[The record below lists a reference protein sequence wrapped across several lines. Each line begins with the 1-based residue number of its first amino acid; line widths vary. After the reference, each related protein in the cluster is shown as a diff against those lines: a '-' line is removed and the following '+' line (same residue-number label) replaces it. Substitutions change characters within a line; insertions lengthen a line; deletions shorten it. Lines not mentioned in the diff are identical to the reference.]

1 MHIVVTGTRGIP
13 NIPGGVETH
22 CQQLYPRIAALGH
35 KVTIIRRSC
44 YITSDNAITHFKGVD
59 LTDVFAPRRKSIEAI
74 THTFL
79 AVIKA
84 KRMHADVLHIH
95 TVGPSLLTPVARLL
109 GLKVVCTNHGPDY
122 NRDKWGKL
130 ARWAIKTGE
139 WCQARW
145 ANHIIAIS
153 QSIVDT
159 LRTQYGR
166 TNGVTLIPNG
176 VNTPPLES
184 TGSNLLAQWGI
195 EPKKYVLAVSRLVPE
210 KRLHLLIEAF
220 SKCNHVDLQLVIAGD
235 ADHETPYS
243 QQLKTAAQKLGIV
256 MTGYVTGEPLNQLW
270 AGARL
275 FVLPSSHEGLPI
287 SLLEAMSWHRDVLV
301 SDIAA
306 NRLPELNTE
315 DFFITDS
322 LEALTDALDRKL
334 SQPSQN
340 RHYPL
345 NRYDWDKIAAATATV
360 YAKI

>member
-22 CQQLYPRIAALGH
+22 CQQLYPRIVALGH
-35 KVTIIRRSC
+35 KVTIVRRSC
-44 YITSDNAITHFKGVD
+44 YITSDNAISNFKGVE

-74 THTFL
+74 VHTFL

-84 KRMHADVLHIH
+84 KRLHADIVHIH
-95 TVGPSLLTPVARLL
+95 TVGPSLLTPFARLL

-122 NRDKWGKL
+122 QRDKWGKL

-153 QSIVDT
+153 QPIVDT
-159 LRTQYGR
+159 LLSQYGR
-166 TNGVTLIPNG
+166 TEGVTLIPNG
-176 VNTPPLES
+176 VTMPITNTNSKWLEK
-184 TGSNLLAQWGI
+184 WEI
-195 EPKKYVLAVSRLVPE
+195 EPCNYVLSVARFVPE
-210 KRLHLLIEAF
+210 KRLHLLIDAF
-220 SKCNHVDLQLVIAGD
+220 EKSNHGNTRLVIAGD
-235 ADHETPYS
+235 SDHDTPYS
-243 QQLKTAAQKLGIV
+243 HQLKTAAQKSGVIL
-256 MTGYVTGEPLNQLW
+256 TGYVTGEPLNQLW

-275 FVLPSSHEGLPI
+275 FVLPSAHEGLPI

-306 NRLPELNTE
+306 NHLPELSTE

-322 LEALTDALDRKL
+322 LDALTDALTRKL
-334 SQPSQN
+334 AKPFATRQ
-340 RHYPL
+340 YDL
-345 NRYDWDKIAAATATV
+345 NRYNWDNIAAATVAV
-360 YAKI
+360 YNQL